1 MAAIRDLLQIKNYRP
16 IYNEKNK
23 SSFSRDEYLKL
34 GLEHDLLKLS
44 GHEGDYEKHKPNPGA
59 ENILSLID
67 PNMQFQG
74 LHVNWFGEDEILGTT
89 DIEAL
94 IQCYGAIEG
103 YQTFPRWIIRSARKK
118 GQFGVKF
125 NLNFNIDIF
134 RCLIKVTCESDNPLV
149 VPLGF
154 KIVTSPRFL
163 F

>member
-1 MAAIRDLLQIKNYRP
+1 MAAIRGLLQIKSYRP
-16 IYNEKNK
+16 IYNEKNM
-23 SSFSRDEYLKL
+23 SSFSRDEYLKV
-34 GLEHDLLKLS
+34 GMEHDLLKLS
-44 GHEGDYEKHKPNPGA
+44 GHDGDYEKHKPDPGA

-74 LHVNWFGEDEILGTT
+74 LHVNWFGQDEIIGTT

-103 YQTFPRWIIRSARKK
+103 YQTLQRRLIRSARKK
-118 GQFGVKF
+118 GLFGVQIKV
-125 NLNFNIDIF
+125 NFNIDIF
-134 RCLIKVTCESDNPLV
+134 RCLMKVTCESDNPLV

-154 KIVTSPRFL
+154 KIATSPRFM